1 MKNIFLPL
9 ILFLIMISTMIY
21 SIFFL
26 SSTCT
31 SMSITNS
38 NLEKF
43 VIEEKWD
50 EANTT
55 VEKLMTEWNAHS
67 NKICIFVHHR
77 EIDNIH
83 NEISKLTQYVN
94 YHNKDESMASIYAI
108 KFLFEHILNLE
119 KINIQNV
126 F

>member
-1 MKNIFLPL
+1 MKNLFLPL
-9 ILFLIMISTMIY
+9 TLFLIMISAMIY

-26 SSTCT
+26 SNTCT

-38 NLEKF
+38 TLEKLI
-43 VIEEKWD
+43 IEEKWD
-50 EANTT
+50 EANIT
-55 VEKLMTEWNAHS
+55 VEKLMDEWNTHS
-67 NKICIFVHHR
+67 SKVCIFVHHR

-83 NEISKLTQYVN
+83 SEISKLTQYVN

-119 KINIQNV
+119 KIDIKNI